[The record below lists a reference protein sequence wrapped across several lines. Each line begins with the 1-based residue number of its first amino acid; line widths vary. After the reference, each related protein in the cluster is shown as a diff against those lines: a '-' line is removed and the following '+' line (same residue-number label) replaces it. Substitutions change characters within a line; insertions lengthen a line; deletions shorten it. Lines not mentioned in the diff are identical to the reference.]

1 MQFGQLRRREFI
13 TLVGAAAVW
22 PLAALG
28 THAQQPAMPVIGYMS
43 SVTPNASAH
52 NLAAFRRGL
61 GETGYIEH
69 RSVGIEYR
77 WAEGQ
82 YDRLPALAADLVDH
96 RVAVI
101 FATGG
106 PLPALAAKAATSTI
120 PIVFQGGSDPVQLG
134 LVASFNRPGGNV
146 TGISN
151 VAGPLLDMKGL
162 ELVHELVPKATR
174 VGYLVNP
181 TNPSIQPTD
190 VQATARAV
198 GVELQVLTANTD
210 GDLDSVFPTFA
221 RQGIGA
227 LLIAGDPF
235 FTSRVDRL
243 AALAV
248 RHAVPTGYILR
259 EFVAAGGLMSYG
271 TSLLETYRLGGIYVG
286 RILKGEKPADLPVMQ
301 PTKFELIINLKTAK
315 ALGLEVPPMLIARAD
330 EVIE

>member
-1 MQFGQLRRREFI
+1 MRRREFI
-13 TLVGAAAVW
+13 TLIGGTAAAW
-22 PLAALG
+22 PLAAR
-28 THAQQPAMPVIGYMS
+28 AQPQAPPVIGYLS
-43 SVTPNASAH
+43 SSTPNANAH

-61 GETGYIEH
+61 GETGYVEH

-82 YDRLPALAADLVDH
+82 YDRLPALAADLVNQQ
-96 RVAVI
+96 VAVI

-106 PLPALAAKAATSTI
+106 SSPALAAKAATSTI
-120 PIVFQGGSDPVQLG
+120 PIVFQGGGDPVQLG

-151 VAGPLLDMKGL
+151 ITGPLLEMKGL
-162 ELVHELVPKATR
+162 ELLHELVPKATK

-181 TNPSIQPTD
+181 TNSDIQPTD
-190 VQATARAV
+190 VQAAARVV
-198 GVELQVLTANTD
+198 GVELQVLTANAD
-210 GDLDSVFPTFA
+210 SGLDSIFPTLA
-221 RQGIGA
+221 RDGIGA
-227 LLIAGDPF
+227 LLITSDPF
-235 FTSRVDRL
+235 FSSRVDRL

-248 RHAVPTGYILR
+248 RHAVPASYVFR

-271 TSLLETYRLGGIYVG
+271 TSRLETYRLGGIYVG

-301 PTKFELIINLKTAK
+301 PTKFELVVNLKTARK
-315 ALGLEVPPMLIARAD
+315 LGIEVPPMLIARAD

>member
-1 MQFGQLRRREFI
+1 MRRREFI
-13 TLVGAAAVW
+13 TLLGGAAAAW
-22 PLAALG
+22 PLG

-43 SVTPNASAH
+43 SVTPNANAH
-52 NLAAFRRGL
+52 LLAAFRRGL

-96 RVAVI
+96 RVTVI
-101 FATGG
+101 FATGS

-151 VAGPLLDMKGL
+151 VSGPLLDMKGL
-162 ELVHELVPKATR
+162 ELVHELVPKATK

-190 VQATARAV
+190 VQAAARAV

-210 GDLDSVFPTFA
+210 GDLDSVFPTFT

-286 RILKGEKPADLPVMQ
+286 RILKGEKPTDLPVMQ

>member
-1 MQFGQLRRREFI
+1 MRRREFI
-13 TLVGAAAVW
+13 TLIGGTAAAW
-22 PLAALG
+22 PLAAR
-28 THAQQPAMPVIGYMS
+28 AQPQAPPVIGYLS
-43 SVTPNASAH
+43 SSTPNANAR

-61 GETGYIEH
+61 GETGYVEH

-82 YDRLPALAADLVDH
+82 YDRLPTLAADLVNQQ
-96 RVAVI
+96 VAVI

-106 PLPALAAKAATSTI
+106 SSPALAAKAATSTI
-120 PIVFQGGSDPVQLG
+120 PIVFQGGGDPVQLG

-151 VAGPLLDMKGL
+151 ITGPLLEMKGL
-162 ELVHELVPKATR
+162 ELLHELVPKATK

-198 GVELQVLTANTD
+198 GVELQVLTANAD
-210 GDLDSVFPTFA
+210 SDLDSIFPTLA
-221 RQGIGA
+221 RDGIRA
-227 LLIAGDPF
+227 LLIIGDPF
-235 FTSRVDRL
+235 FSSRVDRL

-248 RHAVPTGYILR
+248 RHAVPASYVFR
-259 EFVAAGGLMSYG
+259 RFVAAGGLMSYG
-271 TSLLETYRLGGIYVG
+271 PSLLETYRQGGIYVG
-286 RILKGEKPADLPVMQ
+286 RILQGEKPADLPVMQ
-301 PTKFELIINLKTAK
+301 PTKFELVVNLKTART
-315 ALGLEVPPMLIARAD
+315 LGIEVPPMLIARVD